1 MSKHLN
7 SDELNMHIVSKIVAY
22 KTRIEHLRSVV
33 SEQQQETVK
42 QAAIF
47 ERKSALLNDLLVS
60 QHSHYTAL
68 LEDRDETI
76 GRLAEQLEAANELIK
91 HMAARL

>member
-7 SDELNMHIVSKIVAY
+7 SDELNMHFVSKIVAY
-22 KTRIEHLRSVV
+22 KTRIEHLQDVV
-33 SEQQQETVK
+33 RQQQEMVK

-47 ERKSALLNDLLVS
+47 ERKSVLLNDLLVS
-60 QHSHYTAL
+60 QHSHYKAL